1 MKGASRH
8 GSGGRRLTLAKRIAV
23 HALLC
28 GGAVLFL
35 FPFVWLVT
43 TSLKPIEQ
51 TMKMPPDWL
60 PRAAYAPVGGERMKV
75 LGERA
80 LDQPSVIVTIAEG
93 KREGERLLLPASKL
107 ADGKAE
113 IEVRVADRT
122 VIAHPKATLEKEVP
136 AGHWLVREKLERLPH
151 EEGPPARW
159 DCVPPDAI
167 ESKIELAWHN
177 YDGAIRYTG
186 YHEFALFGRTFRV
199 PMFLVYVYNT
209 LVVAVLGLVGV
220 TFSSALAAYGFAR
233 IRWRGRDTCFL
244 ITLSTMMI
252 PFAVT
257 MIPLYGI
264 FRALGWIGTL
274 KPLWVPAFFGG
285 AFNIFLLRQFFMTI
299 PQDLSDAARI
309 DGCSEFGIFWRIIL
323 PLSKPALAVVALFH
337 FMWAWRDFMA
347 PLIFLTKKETFTL
360 SLGLHFYQS
369 QHGGSEW
376 HYLMAA
382 STLMILPVII
392 LFFFTQRTFIQGIS
406 TTGMKG

>member
-1 MKGASRH
+1 MKMPVW
-8 GSGGRRLTLAKRIAV
+8 KRVAV
-23 HALLC
+23 HCLLV

-60 PRAAYAPVGGERMKV
+60 PRATYAEVGGERMKV
-75 LGERA
+75 HKEREIDEA
-80 LDQPSVIVTIAEG
+80 SAIVVVEEG
-93 KREGERLLLPASKL
+93 KRKGERLLLAASKL
-107 ADGKAE
+107 VDGKAE
-113 IEVRVADRT
+113 IEERVADQTLLCKRR
-122 VIAHPKATLEKEVP
+122 ASLEKRVP
-136 AGHWLVREKLERLPH
+136 EGHWLVREKLERLPH

-159 DCVPPDAI
+159 DCVAADAV
-167 ESKIELAWHN
+167 ETRVEAAWHN

-186 YHEFALFGRTFRV
+186 THEYSLFGATFRV

-209 LVVAVLGLVGV
+209 LVVAVLGMIGV
-220 TFSSALAAYGFAR
+220 VFSSSLVAYGFSR

-244 ITLSTMMI
+244 ITLATMMV

-257 MIPLYGI
+257 MIPLYGV
-264 FRALGWIGTL
+264 FRWLGWIGTL

-285 AFNIFLLRQFFMTI
+285 AFNVFLLRQFFMTI

-337 FMWAWRDFMA
+337 FMWAWKDFLG
-347 PLIFLTKKETFTL
+347 PLIFLTKKETYTL

-382 STLMILPVII
+382 STLMILPVIV

>member
-1 MKGASRH
+1 MKLPTWKRVAAH
-8 GSGGRRLTLAKRIAV
+8 CLLVAGSV
-23 HALLC
+23 
-28 GGAVLFL
+28 VFL

-60 PRAAYAPVGGERMKV
+60 PRAAYAPVGGERLKV
-75 LGERA
+75 IRERQVDEA
-80 LDQPSVIVTIAEG
+80 SVIVHIEEG

-107 ADGKAE
+107 AEGKVE
-113 IEVRVADRT
+113 LEVRVGDQT
-122 VIAHPKATLEKEVP
+122 VLAHPRATLEKAVP
-136 AGHWLVREKLERLPH
+136 AGHWLVREKLVRLPG
-151 EEGPPARW
+151 EAGPAARW
-159 DCVPPDAI
+159 GCVAAEAI
-167 ESKIELAWHN
+167 ETAVQPAWHN

-186 YHEFALFGRTFRV
+186 YYEVALFGKGVRV
-199 PMFLVYVYNT
+199 PMFVVYACNT
-209 LVVAVLGLVGV
+209 LVVAVLGLIGV
-220 TFSSALAAYGFAR
+220 TFSSALAAYGFSR
-233 IRWRGRDTCFL
+233 IRWRGRDVCFVL
-244 ITLSTMMI
+244 TLSTMMV

-285 AFNIFLLRQFFMTI
+285 AFSIFLLRQFFLTI

-337 FMWAWRDFMA
+337 FMWAWRDFLA
-347 PLIFLTKKETFTL
+347 PLIYLTKKETFTL

-382 STLMILPVII
+382 STLMILPVIV

>member
-1 MKGASRH
+1 MK
-8 GSGGRRLTLAKRIAV
+8 LPTWKRIAV
-23 HALLC
+23 HALLIA
-28 GGAVLFL
+28 GSIAFL

-60 PRAAYAPVGGERMKV
+60 PRATYAPVCGERLKV
-75 LGERA
+75 VRERQV
-80 LDQPSVIVTIAEG
+80 DQASVIATIEEG
-93 KREGERLLLPASKL
+93 KRRGERVLLPASKL
-107 ADGKAE
+107 DDGKAE
-113 IEVRVADRT
+113 VEVRVADRT
-122 VIAHPKATLEKEVP
+122 VVTHPEVAVEKRVP
-136 AGHWLVREKLERLPH
+136 VGHWLVREKLERLPQ
-151 EEGPPARW
+151 EKGPAARW
-159 DCVPPDAI
+159 DCVAGVEVETKVEP
-167 ESKIELAWHN
+167 AWHN
-177 YDGAIRYTG
+177 YGGAIRYTG
-186 YHEFALFGRTFRV
+186 YYEFAVWGRVVRV

-209 LVVAVLGLVGV
+209 LVVAVLGMVG
-220 TFSSALAAYGFAR
+220 TAFASALAAYGFAR
-233 IRWRGRDTCFL
+233 VKWRGRDVCFVL
-244 ITLSTMMI
+244 TLATMMV

-257 MIPLYGI
+257 MVPLYGV
-264 FRALGWIGTL
+264 FRAMGWIGTL
-274 KPLWVPAFFGG
+274 KPLWVPACFGG
-285 AFNIFLLRQFFMTI
+285 AFSIFLLRQFFLTI

-323 PLSKPALAVVALFH
+323 PLSKPALAVVMLFH
-337 FMWAWRDFMA
+337 FMWAWKDFMG

-382 STLMILPVII
+382 STLMILPIII